1 MGIAGINELGGRPM
15 ISEATT
21 QPVRAFAEHEHLDLV
36 RGINRIHD
44 VAWGIGQVATPTL
57 SANVLEVLHWVS
69 HTLEPHITWEE
80 AWLYPDLDARAGTPW
95 ATRAARF
102 DHQQIREMVALVRAD
117 QQTLQTRDHIDHAGR
132 LRCDLFGLE
141 ALLRAHIEREERFL
155 LPSLDAL
162 IADRRDEARQVG
174 A

>member
-1 MGIAGINELGGRPM
+1 M

-44 VAWGIGQVATPTL
+44 VAWGIGQVATPAL
-57 SANVLEVLHWVS
+57 SANVIEVLHWEE
-69 HTLEPHITWEE
+69 HTLEPHINWEE
-80 AWLYPDLDARAGTPW
+80 GWLFPDLDARAGTPW
-95 ATRAARF
+95 ATRTARF
-102 DHQQIREMVALVRAD
+102 DHQQIREIVALVRAD
-117 QQTLQTRDHIDHAGR
+117 QQALHAHDHIERHGR

-162 IADRRDEARQVG
+162 IAARSNEAPRVG